1 VRFLISLFVILLA
14 AGAADAQTPS
24 VLRGTIV
31 SISADG
37 AVIEART
44 RAGEPASVRL
54 KPDVR
59 VVGVEPASLKD
70 LGENSYVGIAA
81 VPDGA
86 DGLLA
91 LEVHIFPEAMRGAG
105 AGHRDFDLAP
115 HSSMTNGA
123 LTSRV
128 ESVDGPKLTV
138 SYPGGSQAIRVDKS
152 TKIVAFAPGER
163 SELKAGA
170 EIIARGAKGED
181 GALEAGTVLVGRGGI
196 TPPM

>member
-1 VRFLISLFVILLA
+1 MRVLLSLFVFLLTAPA
-14 AGAADAQTPS
+14 AFAQAPA
-24 VLRGTIV
+24 VLRGAIV

-44 RAGEPASVRL
+44 RAGEPAQVRL
-54 KPDVR
+54 KTDVR
-59 VVGVEPASLKD
+59 VIGVEPASLKD
-70 LGENSYVGIAA
+70 LGPNAYIGVAA

-86 DGLLA
+86 DGLVA
-91 LEVHIFPEAMRGAG
+91 LEVHIFPESMRGAG
-105 AGHRDFDLAP
+105 AGKRDFDLAP

-123 LTSRV
+123 LASRV

-138 SYPGGSQAIRVDKS
+138 SYPGGSQTIRVDKS
-152 TKIVAFAPGER
+152 TKIVAFTPGDR

-181 GALEAGTVLVGRGGI
+181 GVLEAAAVLVGRGGI